1 MLTMRLPW
9 ITCLFF
15 SILCNLPPVAGKTY
29 VIHIQD
35 QPAFDQLGPS
45 ILKAVDSGEREILVD
60 IGSGVYR
67 FHENHIDLRQK
78 QWGDVCI
85 TIRGKDARLIGDGYD
100 GMFRQEEFRTDVCYL
115 DGRLEKLD
123 FSTRTERARSAV
135 HVFGDKG
142 RLDTGDRKLNQGRCS
157 GVYIR
162 ITQWFTSR
170 LYPVLRIDRGVVT
183 FEAKDLR
190 RFGMFYEPNADLY
203 YGKQVPRYR
212 LYNLPL
218 AETPSVHACEATC
231 FLYLAGC
238 RFSSFTVEG
247 LSFLGNASGKTLVDF
262 YHCKSGIYRIVNCQF
277 RNLLSHAVYMS
288 GTSDVTLE
296 KNLFTGCERNVVH
309 ADMDSKHARIL
320 ANRFVK
326 NGTAGEQTFNIV
338 CRGEDFLVKDNYLE
352 DYGYSAIGL
361 GLHYSTPAGPRVT
374 GVVEKNEICLSEEG
388 FLNAPR
394 EGLMD
399 SGAIY
404 VWTQTHG
411 VTIRDNLIHDINGP
425 SGNRGIFCDDG
436 TNHVTIVR
444 NTIRRVANSYA
455 IDIRRV
461 ASVETLPDSRV
472 SKTNLGNRVEGNRV
486 EGKIR
491 FEER

>member
-1 MLTMRLPW
+1 MRLPW
-9 ITCLFF
+9 IASVVISLSCQLAEA
-15 SILCNLPPVAGKTY
+15 AGKPY
-29 VIHIQD
+29 VIPIQD
-35 QPAFDQLGPS
+35 QSAFDSLNGA
-45 ILKAVDSGEREILVD
+45 IVRAVNSGEREIVVA
-60 IGSGVYR
+60 IGRGVYR

-78 QWGDVCI
+78 QWDDISV
-85 TIRGKDARLIGDGYD
+85 TIRGEDVIIVGDGYD
-100 GMFRQEEFRTDVCYL
+100 GAFRRSDFRTDVCYL
-115 DGRLEKLD
+115 DGQLGKID
-123 FSTRTERARSAV
+123 FSTRMERARSAV
-135 HVFGDKG
+135 RISGEKG
-142 RLDTGDRKLNQGRCS
+142 RLETGDRKLNPGRCS
-157 GVYIR
+157 GVYVR

-183 FEAKDLR
+183 FEAKDLKR
-190 RFGMFYEPNADLY
+190 YGMFYEPNADLY
-203 YGKQVPRYR
+203 YGQQVPRYR
-212 LYNLPL
+212 LYNLPSTD
-218 AETPSVHACEATC
+218 APSVHACEATC

-247 LSFLGNASGKTLVDF
+247 LSFVGNAAGKTLVDF
-262 YHCKSGIYRIVNCQF
+262 YHCKAGVYRIADCQF

-288 GTSDVTLE
+288 GTSDVTVE

-309 ADMDSKHARIL
+309 ADMNSKHARIL
-320 ANRFVK
+320 SNRFIK
-326 NGTAGEQTFNIV
+326 NGTAGEQSFNIV

-352 DYGYSAIGL
+352 DFGYSAIGL
-361 GLHYSTPAGPRVT
+361 GLHYSTPVETQVT
-374 GVVEKNEICLSEEG
+374 GVVENNEICQSEEG
-388 FLNAPR
+388 FRNAPR

-399 SGAIY
+399 GGAIY

-444 NTIRRVANSYA
+444 NTIRGVANSYA

-461 ASVETLPDSRV
+461 ASVEKLPDSQV
-472 SKTNLGNRVEGNRV
+472 SRTNVGNRVEGNRV

-491 FEER
+491 FEQR